1 MLLVG
6 IVIVENGQ
14 RRIPVQFAKRVVG
27 RRMYGGQSTYI
38 PLKVNQAGI
47 VPIIFA
53 SSMLYLPLLITQVLP
68 SDPGSWGVGVQ
79 RWVNDNLVQPDSF
92 FYIVV
97 YGFLIVGF
105 AYFYTAIAF
114 DPHQQADTIRKQGG
128 FIPGIRP
135 GPQTERYLAKILAR
149 ITLPGALFIA
159 AIALLPSLL
168 LAFAE
173 RAGVRVR
180 RHVDPHRRGRGPRDD
195 EADRQPA
202 DDAELRRLPAVT
214 RGVRMV
220 MLGRQGAG
228 KGTQCVR
235 MSRHYVVPHISTG
248 DMLRAAVREGTPLGR
263 KAGEIMAVGG
273 LVPDDLMIDIVD
285 DRLDRDDTTS
295 RGYVLDGFPRTVGQ
309 AEALAE
315 ITASRPLDVVI
326 DLDVAREVVLQ
337 RLASR
342 RVCDDC
348 QANYSLDAPPKYGWV
363 CDDCGGDVVQRDD
376 DTPAA
381 IEMRLA
387 EYEANTAP
395 LIEWY
400 GERGLLE
407 VIDGWARTDEVT
419 QRLFSVIDMRR
430 SS

>member
-1 MLLVG
+1 
-6 IVIVENGQ
+6 
-14 RRIPVQFAKRVVG
+14 
-27 RRMYGGQSTYI
+27 
-38 PLKVNQAGI
+38 
-47 VPIIFA
+47 
-53 SSMLYLPLLITQVLP
+53 
-68 SDPGSWGVGVQ
+68 
-79 RWVNDNLVQPDSF
+79 
-92 FYIVV
+92 
-97 YGFLIVGF
+97 
-105 AYFYTAIAF
+105 
-114 DPHQQADTIRKQGG
+114 
-128 FIPGIRP
+128 
-135 GPQTERYLAKILAR
+135 
-149 ITLPGALFIA
+149 
-159 AIALLPSLL
+159 
-168 LAFAE
+168 
-173 RAGVRVR
+173 
-180 RHVDPHRRGRGPRDD
+180 
-195 EADRQPA
+195 
-202 DDAELRRLPAVT
+202 
-214 RGVRMV
+214 MV

-235 MSRHYVVPHISTG
+235 LSRHYVVPHISTG

-387 EYEANTAP
+387 EYETNTAP

-419 QRLFSVIDMRR
+419 QRLFSVIDKRR

>member
-1 MLLVG
+1 
-6 IVIVENGQ
+6 
-14 RRIPVQFAKRVVG
+14 
-27 RRMYGGQSTYI
+27 
-38 PLKVNQAGI
+38 
-47 VPIIFA
+47 
-53 SSMLYLPLLITQVLP
+53 
-68 SDPGSWGVGVQ
+68 
-79 RWVNDNLVQPDSF
+79 
-92 FYIVV
+92 
-97 YGFLIVGF
+97 
-105 AYFYTAIAF
+105 
-114 DPHQQADTIRKQGG
+114 
-128 FIPGIRP
+128 
-135 GPQTERYLAKILAR
+135 
-149 ITLPGALFIA
+149 
-159 AIALLPSLL
+159 
-168 LAFAE
+168 
-173 RAGVRVR
+173 
-180 RHVDPHRRGRGPRDD
+180 
-195 EADRQPA
+195 
-202 DDAELRRLPAVT
+202 
-214 RGVRMV
+214 MV

-235 MSRHYVVPHISTG
+235 LSRHYVVPHISTG

-337 RLASR
+337 RLAGR

-348 QANYSLDAPPKYGWV
+348 QANYSVDAPPKYGWV
-363 CDDCGGDVVQRDD
+363 CDNCGGDVVQRDD

-387 EYEANTAP
+387 EYETNTAP

-419 QRLFSVIDMRR
+419 QRLFSVIDKRR